1 MKTLDLSKRH
11 PFIPPDFRGVQYN
24 YHFSAGILECTLRAE
39 ESPGQLSVALRVG
52 EAEHILVDC
61 TLNVVP
67 KKIQEENLSGSS
79 IEKSIE
85 FYYQVF
91 LEDIKDRWVTAS

>member
-39 ESPGQLSVALRVG
+39 ESPGQLSVVLRVG
-52 EAEHILVDC
+52 EAERRKPDGTFGKTVDVGRSLAADKR
-61 TLNVVP
+61 TKAKAEVP
-67 KKIQEENLSGSS
+67 KGQG
-79 IEKSIE
+79 
-85 FYYQVF
+85 
-91 LEDIKDRWVTAS
+91 DRGDTKR